1 MRAVTVSDDEN
12 IFADMTSENAEKFA
26 QYVQSKVL
34 VSGNVRAG
42 KEYREHLVKV
52 LVKRCCLEIME
63 KEEQR

>member
-1 MRAVTVSDDEN
+1 MRSVNVLDNEN
-12 IFADMTSENAEKFA
+12 IFDNMTLENAEKFA
-26 QYVQSKVL
+26 KYVQSKVS

-63 KEEQR
+63 KEEQK